1 MNDSSPEN
9 QITHDCSYLI
19 PEFFFQNKDTVSPIV
34 AYVVTCLACPFTVFL
49 NTLIIVVVAKSIT
62 LKSNTNILFSSMAAA
77 DLLVGV
83 VVQPL
88 TILSGAIFFRDHSE
102 SGIYRVLDAIT
113 IVIST
118 RTSMCSIFHLTAI
131 AWQRHAIINL
141 NLINNPATI
150 SRRRIKILASLS
162 WMSAAISSIPSA
174 MILNALNFKNATY
187 LDTFVF
193 LLVVICWILFAYYY
207 ISIYI
212 KTRKIKIEPAS
223 QNITQIAKVKMEKG
237 IAHTTGLLTLVV
249 FLCYA
254 PNLIFPL
261 CYLSSPFCGS
271 SYLLW
276 GLALMQLISL
286 ANPVLYC
293 YRNRQLR
300 KATLELLGIETWE
313 IPLDF
318 LHGGRN
324 RVQPNNMPLRDPQLG
339 PGLLQGVR
347 ARERSKSWSP
357 NHFKNI
363 RLAVHKRQFAE
374 M

>member
-9 QITHDCSYLI
+9 QITYDCHYLM
-19 PEFFFQNKDTVSPIV
+19 PEFSFQNSDTVSPIA
-34 AYVVTCLACPFTVFL
+34 AYAVTCLACPFIIVL
-49 NTLIIVVVAKSIT
+49 NTLIIVVVAKNIT
-62 LKSNTNILFSSMAAA
+62 LQSNTNILFSSMAAA

-102 SGIYRVLDAIT
+102 SGIYCILDAIT

-118 RTSMCSIFHLTAI
+118 GTSMCSIFHLTAI

-141 NLINNPATI
+141 NLINNQATI

-162 WMSAAISSIPSA
+162 WMSAVISSIPSA
-174 MILNALNFKNATY
+174 MILNGLNFKNATY
-187 LDTFVF
+187 LDTLVF
-193 LLVVICWILFAYYY
+193 LLVVICWILIAYCY
-207 ISIYI
+207 ILIYI
-212 KTRKIKIEPAS
+212 KTRKIKIEPAN

-261 CYLSSPFCGS
+261 CYLSSTFCGS

-276 GLALMQLISL
+276 GLTLTQLNSL

-293 YRNRQLR
+293 YRSRQLR

-313 IPLDF
+313 IPLNF
-318 LHGGRN
+318 LHGRID
-324 RVQPNNMPLRDPQLG
+324 RVQPNNMPLRDPQLALAL
-339 PGLLQGVR
+339 PQGER

-357 NHFKNI
+357 NNFNNI
-363 RLAVHKRQFAE
+363 RLAVHKGQFAE
-374 M
+374 T